1 MNWCPIQGES
11 KTLIRSV
18 PQKLEI
24 STSLVSLLAWHRKK
38 DISELNNLLHQVNLF
53 FYFFSASLMFLK
65 MSVQFSFQSLTF
77 FKDIINQKHCFFNIC
92 FKQKCIKQT
101 VSVPEHWNDFCL
113 RFVQILRA
121 KYFDLS
127 LTKYIFLV
135 FGKV

>member
-1 MNWCPIQGES
+1 MSHSGGVKNSHPLS
-11 KTLIRSV
+11 TTKTGDIHKPCEPSCMA
-18 PQKLEI
+18 QK
-24 STSLVSLLAWHRKK
+24 KK
-38 DISELNNLLHQVNLF
+38 ITKLNNLIHQVNLF
-53 FYFFSASLMFLK
+53 YYFFSASLMFLK

-77 FKDIINQKHCFFNIC
+77 FNDIINQKHCFFNIC
-92 FKQKCIKQT
+92 FRQKCIKQK
-101 VSVPEHWNDFCL
+101 VSVREHWNDFCL